1 MITRRHF
8 MAVPAA
14 GLALASTGL
23 MRHALAQAGGKTI
36 RLMLGV
42 APGAAPDVVA
52 RLLVDQMM
60 GYGSPLIVDN
70 RPGAAERIALE
81 AFKNSPADGS
91 VFMLTGSSPI
101 AVLPHVYKKLK
112 YDPPHD
118 FMPVTT
124 VCTFSF
130 MLSVGLLVPQSVKTL
145 DDFIQWCRANPKL
158 ATYGTLGAGTPHYFI
173 GLMLARAAGFELAH
187 VPYQGAAA
195 VQDLLAGQI
204 AATIYPIGNTLPHVQ
219 SGSLRGLVITG
230 PRRSPQLPDV
240 PTMKEAGY
248 PALEIVDWFGI
259 FLPARTPAEIVGKLN
274 PAVREALNTREVKA
288 GLDKLSFTPAGGS
301 PAEFARLISGDT
313 KRWGP
318 IVKASGFRPEE

>member
-91 VFMLTGSSPI
+91 GFMLTGSSPI

-112 YDPPHD
+112 YDPPPD
-118 FMPVTT
+118 FMPGTT
-124 VCTFSF
+124 GCPIPFN
-130 MLSVGLLVPQSVKTL
+130 LCVGP
-145 DDFIQWCRANPKL
+145 
-158 ATYGTLGAGTPHYFI
+158 LGA
-173 GLMLARAAGFELAH
+173 
-187 VPYQGAAA
+187 
-195 VQDLLAGQI
+195 
-204 AATIYPIGNTLPHVQ
+204 
-219 SGSLRGLVITG
+219 
-230 PRRSPQLPDV
+230 PRV
-240 PTMKEAGY
+240 
-248 PALEIVDWFGI
+248 
-259 FLPARTPAEIVGKLN
+259 
-274 PAVREALNTREVKA
+274 
-288 GLDKLSFTPAGGS
+288 
-301 PAEFARLISGDT
+301 
-313 KRWGP
+313 
-318 IVKASGFRPEE
+318 